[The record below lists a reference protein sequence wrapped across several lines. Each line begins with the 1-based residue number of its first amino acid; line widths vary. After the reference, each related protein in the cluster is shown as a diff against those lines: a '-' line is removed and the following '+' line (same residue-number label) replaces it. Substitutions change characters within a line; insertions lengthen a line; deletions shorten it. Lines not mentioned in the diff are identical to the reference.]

1 VHIELRNIHFS
12 FGGSKLLNDVN
23 MFVEDGECI
32 AISGGSGSGKSL
44 LFSILCGTL
53 KTDKGQVLANGQDL
67 RDMSSDQNQ
76 AFRKTLGAV
85 FQRSALLSNLS
96 LEENLMLP
104 LNLHFPALTQTQKLE
119 RVKNIADEFGFSRYL
134 HWRIDRISVGMTCL
148 AGLARA
154 LVIEPKCLIWDAPL
168 IDVDQIW
175 NNLVK
180 TKLRQAK
187 DAGAT
192 IIIFSNRKDIIDEL
206 ADRQFVLSE
215 ARLRLKHAA

>member
-1 VHIELRNIHFS
+1 MQVELRNIHFS
-12 FGGSKLLNDVN
+12 FGGSHLLDDVSVV
-23 MFVEDGECI
+23 VENGECI
-32 AISGGSGSGKSL
+32 SISGSSGSGKSL

-53 KTDKGQVLANGQDL
+53 LADKGQVMANGKDL
-67 RDMSSDQNQ
+67 RAMKPGENQ
-76 AFRKTLGAV
+76 AFRKHLGAV

-104 LNLHFPALTQTQKLE
+104 LNLHFPALSQQVKLE
-119 RVKNIADEFGFSRYL
+119 RVRSIADEFGFSRYL
-134 HWRIDRISVGMTCL
+134 HWRIDRMSVGMTSL

-154 LVIEPKCLIWDAPL
+154 LVTEPKCLIWDAPL

-187 DAGAT
+187 KAGAT
-192 IIIFSNRKDIIDEL
+192 IIIFSNRRDIIDEL

-215 ARLRLKHAA
+215 SRLRLKHAA